1 MTTSPRSAAAA
12 RIRAAAVA
20 AFAEDGYGAAS
31 TRSIAQ
37 RLGLSAAALYPHY
50 PSKEALL
57 HDISRAGH
65 LDALAAVAAADDPSG
80 DPSQRLRSVVA
91 AFARWQAQ
99 HSELARVLQYELR
112 SLTPEHRRE
121 IVAIRRRTT
130 AVLAEVIAAGL
141 AAGEFTTPDPDGVV
155 LAVSSLCVD
164 VCRWFPTRT
173 HHDPDVIA
181 GLYAD
186 LALRF
191 VQP

>member
-1 MTTSPRSAAAA
+1 MTSPPSAAAA
-12 RIRAAAVA
+12 RIRAAAIA

-65 LDALAAVAAADDPSG
+65 LDALATVSAADDPTAE
-80 DPSQRLRSVVA
+80 PSQRLRSVVA
-91 AFARWQAQ
+91 GFARWQAQ

-112 SLTPEHRRE
+112 SLTPEHHRE
-121 IVAIRRRTT
+121 IVAIRHRTT
-130 AVLAEVIAAGL
+130 AVLAGVLEAGL
-141 AAGEFTTPDPDGVV
+141 ATGEFTTTDPDGVL

-173 HHDPDVIA
+173 HGDPDAI
-181 GLYAD
+181 GELYAD

-191 VQP
+191 VRN